1 MKTVEERLHYKD
13 KSPIETVNEIRSI
26 LSKNGIEVC
35 EEWREPDEYIGT
47 YTVRVTLK
55 GTNVGSNGK
64 GVNKEYAR
72 ASGYAELIE
81 RLQNDILLTDCF
93 YGKKDGINFIVDPD
107 EKVMTA
113 KEIIKENN
121 SFIKHYFKVNKMDNK
136 PEMIK
141 ILHYKKVHR
150 TDYMRTGKENQYLT
164 TPFYSL
170 RDKKVVNLPSFAYKS
185 CYGSNGMA
193 AGNTR
198 EEALT
203 QGLSEI
209 IERYVLFLAIKKN
222 LSFPDIPLSYLD
234 RYPYIKDMY
243 MQLSNVKGYRFALK
257 DCSLGGKY
265 PVAALLCIEN
275 NTGKFGI
282 KFGCHPDFG
291 IAMERTFTE
300 ATQGRKIFEYADCS
314 ILDFFNE
321 EVYTTENLANTCK
334 VGNGFYPY
342 QMFEKNSTYEFTP
355 MIDVSEKTNKE
366 ILNEML
372 NGILEDGYDILI
384 RDVSFMGFPS
394 YHIIIPGM
402 SEMKQCKDELFRI
415 CNTQCYIMK
424 KLTDLDNID
433 EEDCAYITSLIRHF
447 SNSYLENDLHKYFI
461 KSDPDFIF
469 PGEKAYS
476 GSLFFAAMC
485 NIYSNE
491 IDKASYFMK
500 CLLKTAK
507 VNGAN
512 MEDSEIQKCIAIKYY
527 LDGLMNVGDH
537 NKVLE
542 YLSVFFD
549 EYIIES
555 LNDWFGNKKLVL
567 KKLYGNVN
575 SRESKKKIIMHETK
589 VCIEKARMNNI
600 IDQTKLATIL

>member
-26 LSKNGIEVC
+26 LSKNGFEVC

-55 GTNVGSNGK
+55 GTTVGSNGK

-81 RLQNDILLTDCF
+81 RLQNDILLNDCTF
-93 YGKKDGINFIVDPD
+93 GREDGIDFNVEPD
-107 EKVMTA
+107 EKIMSA

-121 SFIKHYFKVNKMDNK
+121 SFVKLYLKENKMEKMPNA
-136 PEMIK
+136 IK
-141 ILHYKKVHR
+141 IRHFKNVHR
-150 TDYMRTGKENQYLT
+150 IDYMRTGKEDQYLT

-170 RDKKVVNLPSFAYKS
+170 KEKRIVNLPTFAYKC
-185 CYGSNGMA
+185 CYGSNGMS
-193 AGNTR
+193 AGNTK

-209 IERYVLFLAIKKN
+209 IERYVLFLTFKDNI
-222 LSFPDIPLSYLD
+222 SFPDIPLSYLD

-275 NTGKFGI
+275 DTGKFGI

-355 MIDVSEKTNKE
+355 MIDVSEKSNKE
-366 ILNEML
+366 ILHEML
-372 NGILEDGYDILI
+372 ESICKDGYDVLV

-402 SEMKQCKDELFRI
+402 SEIKKCKDELFRI
-415 CNTQCYIMK
+415 HNTQCYIMR
-424 KLTDLDNID
+424 KLTDINSID
-433 EEDCAYITSLIRHF
+433 EEDCSYITSLIRHYV
-447 SNSYLENDLHKYFI
+447 NSFLENDIHKLFI
-461 KSDPDFIF
+461 NAESDFVF
-469 PGEKAYS
+469 PGENVYS
-476 GSLFFAAMC
+476 STLLLAAMC
-485 NIYSNE
+485 NVFSKEY
-491 IDKASYFMK
+491 DKASYFMK
-500 CLLKTAK
+500 CLLKTAQ
-507 VNGAN
+507 VNGVDMKN
-512 MEDSEIQKCIAIKYY
+512 DEVKKYIAMRYY
-527 LDGLMNVGDH
+527 LDGMINIGDH
-537 NKVLE
+537 KEVID
-542 YLSVFFD
+542 YLKQFFD
-549 EYIIES
+549 KSIVSYLEDLFSEPRLILRKMY
-555 LNDWFGNKKLVL
+555 GNINKNKSNISVL
-567 KKLYGNVN
+567 KHVAKVN
-575 SRESKKKIIMHETK
+575 
-589 VCIEKARMNNI
+589 IEKAKMNNI
-600 IDQTKLATIL
+600 IDQTKLAAIH